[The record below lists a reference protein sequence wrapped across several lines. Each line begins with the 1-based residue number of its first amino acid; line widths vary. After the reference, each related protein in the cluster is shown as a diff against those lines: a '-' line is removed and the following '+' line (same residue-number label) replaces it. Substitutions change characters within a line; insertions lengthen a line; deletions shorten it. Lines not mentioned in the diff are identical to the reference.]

1 MTREERQ
8 EQALTLKMQMNLMI
22 AALNNSV
29 DAEDSN
35 KLLSA
40 FQTKLESLED
50 EIASTN
56 DLLKDFKDRRK
67 KLNDRIL
74 EVNKKQE
81 SISDKVYLEK
91 GGKYYRRKIN
101 PDKVRIFFEDEEVRS
116 SGSQSGTRTG
126 IDFGGTNTTGNKRV
140 KQMVRTPIDDSLI
153 EIPKD
158 VYDVYVSQRESYK
171 AELEE
176 LQIELNGVNQNYV
189 AMLDKYK
196 PKKEIVVGKDK
207 EGKDIKKTIRGDSQN
222 ILDTKFQIDV
232 LKEQIANQEIYL
244 QVYQDNR
251 ASYDGIK
258 YSKELKQYMPVSY
271 NKYQD
276 VYGGREPVYEAPSM
290 PEMKT
295 YQSQTRAIP
304 TKKAWWSDT
313 RKKSIDD
320 ELLSDFTSGYMFT
333 GIGGRNQS
341 GEIGAPQ
348 QRLTQPTMTQSNQPL
363 NTFSKIAPVQQPN
376 VQRDMQSQVKDQLQP
391 KNQNMN
397 PAGFN
402 IKNFIQKY
410 AVPYKIKN
418 QNK

>member
-1 MTREERQ
+1 MTKEERQ

-50 EIASTN
+50 EIVLTN

-101 PDKVRIFFEDEEVRS
+101 PDKVRIFFEDEEVKQSAPS
-116 SGSQSGTRTG
+116 SQAPRTN
-126 IDFGGTNTTGNKRV
+126 INFNKSETTGNKRV

-196 PKKEIVVGKDK
+196 PKKKIVIGKD
-207 EGKDIKKTIRGDSQN
+207 EDGKDIEKFIRADSQD

-295 YQSQTRAIP
+295 YQPQTRAIP

-333 GIGGRNQS
+333 GIG
-341 GEIGAPQ
+341 APQ
-348 QRLTQPTMTQSNQPL
+348 QRTTQPTMTQPNQPL

>member
-1 MTREERQ
+1 MTKEERQ

-50 EIASTN
+50 EIVLTN

-101 PDKVRIFFEDEEVRS
+101 PDKVRIFFEDEEVKQSAPS
-116 SGSQSGTRTG
+116 SQAPRTN
-126 IDFGGTNTTGNKRV
+126 INFNKSETTGNKRV

-196 PKKEIVVGKDK
+196 PKKKIVIGKD
-207 EGKDIKKTIRGDSQN
+207 EDGKDIEKFIRADSQD

-295 YQSQTRAIP
+295 YQPQTRAIP

-333 GIGGRNQS
+333 GIG
-341 GEIGAPQ
+341 APQ
-348 QRLTQPTMTQSNQPL
+348 QRTTQPTMTQPNQPL

-376 VQRDMQSQVKDQLQP
+376 VQRDMQSQIKDQLQP

-397 PAGFN
+397 PSGFN